1 MVSTLKSFA
10 KNALQ
15 YVHIY
20 DKMVVIQKNRQAP
33 ARTIVFSMEGMNNR
47 FSCLQISYAVLD
59 PENDDVTSWHVPIRT
74 EADAHPSCSFHLH
87 LRRKK
92 RTPWIISGI
101 IMANYKGNGSNSN
114 LSRFINHATIGSKI
128 IFTWSSPPWNT
139 HLGYTVCSFY
149 KSTSQKGLP
158 AVRPKYI
165 CLKRWSNAP
174 KHTVSGTH

>member
-128 IFTWSSPPWNT
+128 IFNDRAHLET
-139 HLGYTVCSFY
+139 HTLGTRFVAF
-149 KSTSQKGLP
+149 TNPLLRRAFQQWGLNIS
-158 AVRPKYI
+158 A
-165 CLKRWSNAP
+165 
-174 KHTVSGTH
+174 